1 MEDMEQKLGAILN
14 NPEMMSQI
22 MTMAQSFG
30 KESREEKK
38 EPPKKES
45 SAPSRQIQLP
55 SGADLAM
62 LQNISRIAQNTG
74 IDRNQQALL
83 KALSPYLSKDRISK
97 LEKAMRAAKLAGF
110 ATTALSSQNLSSI
123 TGR

>member
-1 MEDMEQKLGAILN
+1 MDDMEQKIGAILN

-30 KESREEKK
+30 KTDSNASA
-38 EPPKKES
+38 PPKQDSPPPKGS
-45 SAPSRQIQLP
+45 PMP

-62 LQNISRIAQNTG
+62 LQKAYSLTQSAN

-83 KALSPYLSKDRISK
+83 KALSPYLSKDRIGK
-97 LEKAMRAAKLAGF
+97 LEKAMRAAKIAGF
-110 ATTALSSQNLSSI
+110 AATALSGQGLSSLS
-123 TGR
+123 GR